1 MIDGK
6 SVSFPKEKTV
16 VVQLYLRG
24 GCTPHPDCESRAP
37 WHGKR
42 RRYLKTKVIPDV
54 SQIDSTCSL
63 GKGVMIGAVV
73 YPTRRDGSSSANF
86 PKRALL
92 VISLT

>member
-6 SVSFPKEKTV
+6 SVSFLKEKTI
-16 VVQLYLRG
+16 VVQLFVRG

-42 RRYLKTKVIPDV
+42 PAVPENKVMPDV

-63 GKGVMIGAVV
+63 GKGLMIGAVV

-86 PKRALL
+86 PKRAL
-92 VISLT
+92 VVGPLT